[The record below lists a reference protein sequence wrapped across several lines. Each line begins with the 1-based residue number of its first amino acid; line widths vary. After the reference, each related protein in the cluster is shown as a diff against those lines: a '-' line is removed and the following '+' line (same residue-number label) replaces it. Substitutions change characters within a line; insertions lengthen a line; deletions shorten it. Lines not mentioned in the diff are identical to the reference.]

1 MDNIIEV
8 ENYKAAVKI
17 KEELDRKHIKLDDL
31 DLDSIPL
38 EVLDEVEKLYVKEL
52 KDLRIEMSTHLQD
65 IKRLEEDLREMYL
78 TFVRLK

>member
-65 IKRLEEDLREMYL
+65 IKRLEEEAK
-78 TFVRLK
+78 RLKEELGID